1 MNDETPNTTTENAP
15 EAQTAAFV
23 QSLPPAGSLPLALV
37 TGLVAA
43 LIGAVIW
50 AAITV
55 AIEYQIGWMAVG
67 VGCLV
72 GFTVRRFGKGTTSL
86 YGYIG
91 GGLALLGCVLGN
103 AFTILGFVC
112 KQSEIGYLRV
122 FEIVD
127 LSVLAGAMRESFS
140 PMDLLFYGIAI
151 YEGYKFSVVARSV

>member
-1 MNDETPNTTTENAP
+1 MNDDTPNTTTENAP
-15 EAQTAAFV
+15 EAQAAFV
-23 QSLPPAGSLPLALV
+23 QSLPPAGSLPLALG

-72 GFTVRRFGKGTTSL
+72 GFTVRWFGKGTTSL

-103 AFTILGFVC
+103 AFSILGFVC
-112 KQSEIGYLRV
+112 KQADIGLFRV
-122 FEIVD
+122 LEIVD
-127 LSVLAGAMRESFS
+127 LSVLPGAMAQSFS

-151 YEGYKFSVVARSV
+151 YEGYKFSVVARNA